1 LQNINISPS
10 FLPKNINIENR
21 RVSAA
26 NEIRRIDLQIKKIN
40 QLTDQQSQFIGMTIP
55 DSVDKNLFE
64 NLEIIEIQLAEARN
78 LYKEDDVT
86 IKQLLKSRDALV
98 SLIKKKAINYLIAR
112 KLETESI
119 LEASSRPKD
128 ILLKYKE
135 LIRIASRDENTL
147 IKLEDELRFNELTKS
162 KKQEPW
168 ELITKPTLLKVPVGN
183 VRTKFLFLGLVG
195 GSIVGIFFSFIQE
208 KRSGIIFE
216 LTIV

>member
-1 LQNINISPS
+1 MQNINISPS
-10 FLPKNINIENR
+10 FLPDNINIENR

-55 DSVDKNLFE
+55 NIVDNDLFE
-64 NLEIIEIQLAEARN
+64 NLERIEIELAEARN

-86 IKQLLKSRDALV
+86 IKQLLKLKDSLV
-98 SLIKKKAINYLIAR
+98 SVIKTKAINYLIAR
-112 KLETESI
+112 KLEAESI

-162 KKQEPW
+162 KK
-168 ELITKPTLLKVPVGN
+168 G
-183 VRTKFLFLGLVG
+183 RTM
-195 GSIVGIFFSFIQE
+195 GINNKTNII
-208 KRSGIIFE
+208 KRSSR
-216 LTIV
+216 